1 MTLDPLTP
9 VGRTDVTALEVVH
22 WPAMELMIKA
32 ARAVRSRWHRSHLVA
47 RSFDKAQPGGHRVA
61 FGVEGLLASA
71 EENVEAFRAL
81 ISSFGIRHWAHW
93 NLLRPNLE
101 ASLWTLWILAPS
113 DSRDRAIRALRLEV
127 DNAREEWNWLTATTS
142 VGIPQQAVAEAREK
156 FDRSEQ
162 VYKQEAHDLH
172 ISWKDVRER
181 INLTAAVPNLPYG
194 TDYDAGFGHYVCSIW
209 RRLSGAQHGKT
220 YSLFARAD
228 RGNRV
233 RIPGGESV
241 FLTVNDDDFVSTC
254 QIVNAVHLAALQ
266 RYVDWTTKPQIDG

>member
-9 VGRTDVTALEVVH
+9 VGRTDVTALETLH
-22 WPAMELMIKA
+22 WPAMELMTKT
-32 ARAVRSRWHRSHLVA
+32 ARGVRSRWHRSQLVA
-47 RSFDKAQPGGHRVA
+47 RSFDEAQSGGHRVA
-61 FGVEGLLASA
+61 FGVEGLLATA
-71 EENVEAFRAL
+71 EENVQAFRAL

-93 NLLRPNLE
+93 NLLRPNPE
-101 ASLWTLWILAPS
+101 ASLWALWILAPS
-113 DSRDRAIRALRLEV
+113 DSRERAVRALQLEV
-127 DNAREEWNWLTATTS
+127 DNAREQLNWLTATAS
-142 VGIPQQAVAEAREK
+142 AGIPQEAVDQARAKFARSDE
-156 FDRSEQ
+156 
-162 VYKQEAHDLH
+162 VYKQEAHELR
-172 ISWKDVRER
+172 ISWKCVRER
-181 INLTAAVPNLPYG
+181 INLTAAIPKLPYG
-194 TDYDAGFGHYVCSIW
+194 SDYDAGFGHYVCSIW

-220 YSLFARAD
+220 YSLYVRAD